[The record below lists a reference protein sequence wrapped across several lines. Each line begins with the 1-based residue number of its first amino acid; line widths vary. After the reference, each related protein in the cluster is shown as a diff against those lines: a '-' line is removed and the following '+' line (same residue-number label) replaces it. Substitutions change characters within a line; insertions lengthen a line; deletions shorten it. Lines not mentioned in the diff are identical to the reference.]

1 MRSVLTLGPTT
12 VMEGGDDDSNNN
24 NNHHHHHIRGCHSS
38 SHPEA
43 VVTNTSS
50 SSGCHP
56 PWKMT
61 AQQNGVVVPCLRSG
75 RVLRTL
81 VGTVG
86 VTLFDPLYIEALDEN
101 DSDSNNENDSD
112 DHNENEEMEHND
124 WLSSWN
130 QRSTTT
136 TTCYTGGMA
145 GNDTRFTASCPKR
158 TPRPANRA
166 TTTATPETRDVVDS
180 YPHRQSRRH
189 LHSMSRI
196 ETEGQRS
203 LEEEKAEADDDD
215 DDEDAQDGGGEHDM
229 EQENDTDDDED
240 NNDDD
245 DHLIPS
251 TFLEPEH
258 SFDLQECPRIL
269 NESSLAELRQA
280 LPDSLRY
287 NKWERC
293 FAIGRDGDSMISML
307 QRTAPYVYTI
317 LVGLDT
323 HGHVVGGFCTES
335 WSSTTTSTT
344 SSSSSL
350 SWLDASS
357 TGASPPLLSQQQH
370 NHQYHRAQQRGGY
383 YGTGQ
388 SFLFASHPDIVP
400 GLDAPR
406 DPNKH
411 FMIYKWTGDNDY
423 CQIIKDSGNLGGSC
437 RSSSARHRG
446 GDHLAM
452 GGKGDFG
459 LIVHDHFVS
468 GETGRCATFGN
479 PPLVP
484 SGHFDMVAFEV
495 YGAVSLFS
503 SSTISPSP
511 SSLSSNADGGGS
523 CPVLEGSVRNSSS
536 RHSNANSRTTSQ
548 STSSLRSPIRLL

>member
-1 MRSVLTLGPTT
+1 MRSVTTLVPIT
-12 VMEGGDDDSNNN
+12 VMKGKDDDNNN
-24 NNHHHHHIRGCHSS
+24 SNHHHHHHHHRAGAAAIVTNTATTSDCHSS
-38 SHPEA
+38 VRTFNEA
-43 VVTNTSS
+43 L
-50 SSGCHP
+50 P
-56 PWKMT
+56 
-61 AQQNGVVVPCLRSG
+61 LLSG

-86 VTLFDPLYIEALDEN
+86 VTLFDPLYIEALDDTHHDDTDTEN
-101 DSDSNNENDSD
+101 DQDSG
-112 DHNENEEMEHND
+112 
-124 WLSSWN
+124 WN
-130 QRSTTT
+130 QGHNYTVAAWNETRSAVYRTSH
-136 TTCYTGGMA
+136 TTCCSQTSTSRRKQHVHENA
-145 GNDTRFTASCPKR
+145 DEA
-158 TPRPANRA
+158 AAAAA
-166 TTTATPETRDVVDS
+166 TTAMETRDVVDS
-180 YPHRQSRRH
+180 SPPVSPNQQQQRQFYSLSR
-189 LHSMSRI
+189 M
-196 ETEGQRS
+196 ENEGQRS
-203 LEEEKAEADDDD
+203 LEEQDDTNDTNQ
-215 DDEDAQDGGGEHDM
+215 DE
-229 EQENDTDDDED
+229 END
-240 NNDDD
+240 
-245 DHLIPS
+245 DHSLPR

-258 SFDLQECPRIL
+258 PFDLQECPRIL

-280 LPDSLRY
+280 LPDSLRH

-335 WSSTTTSTT
+335 WSHTT
-344 SSSSSL
+344 SSGSSV

-357 TGASPPLLSQQQH
+357 TGGSLSPPQYQSQH

-423 CQIIKDSGNLGGSC
+423 CQIIKDGGSLGGSSSS
-437 RSSSARHRG
+437 SSSARHRG

-459 LIVHDHFVS
+459 LIVHDHFIS

-503 SSTISPSP
+503 SSTICQS
-511 SSLSSNADGGGS
+511 SSLLASTAHGGGS
-523 CPVLEGSVRNSSS
+523 CPVLDGNGRNSSA
-536 RHSNANSRTTSQ
+536 RTSNASSRTKSQ